1 MTEGTSTQP
10 KTVVGV
16 GNDTTSSDSNASLSK
31 QLHVTG
37 SEFVSALKDAMVEI
51 DASMKHREEI
61 QSIASFLVAFHSTDS
76 TAFLSEDQLS
86 QLTFT
91 FRIESVEQ
99 TRSCLLKI
107 FRSGSSNVAQTKR
120 YRYYHLVPTEAF
132 VSYLCTRT
140 YYRQMSADSTES
152 TPFKFPIRESGEF
165 WSSKKHQFV
174 ADEEEDQQDKVWTKQ
189 ELILTNFLHFL
200 VNMFARNIPGNLL
213 YGIENASCKGDFF
226 FCIKFLQETLL
237 ANPMDLRR
245 IYERIWDQF
254 QRLSRDPGNLARV
267 NELKLFCLPIINKN
281 WDSSVL
287 RHMPDYFTA
296 GFIDKDTFLKV
307 CSDCI
312 MWTEIEDKS
321 KAAGRDSHVPYLK
334 LLHFS

>member
-16 GNDTTSSDSNASLSK
+16 GNDTTSSDSNASLGK

-99 TRSCLLKI
+99 TQSCLLKI
-107 FRSGSSNVAQTKR
+107 FRFSSSNVAQTKR

-132 VSYLCTRT
+132 VSYLCSRT
-140 YYRQMSADSTES
+140 YYRQMSAYSTES
-152 TPFKFPIRESGEF
+152 TPFKFPIRESGTTSKSKEF
-165 WSSKKHQFV
+165 WSSMKHQFV

-189 ELILTNFLHFL
+189 ELILSNFLHFL
-200 VNMFARNIPGNLL
+200 VNMFARTIPGNLL

-267 NELKLFCLPIINKN
+267 NEPG
-281 WDSSVL
+281 SST
-287 RHMPDYFTA
+287 RT
-296 GFIDKDTFLKV
+296 
-307 CSDCI
+307 
-312 MWTEIEDKS
+312 
-321 KAAGRDSHVPYLK
+321 
-334 LLHFS
+334 HF